1 MDGGWLYVSAHCYF
15 LSWQFSLLKVDGVS
29 QCNTQEGF
37 ISRRWK
43 AKGCD
48 SRLRG
53 EETKR
58 QSEPEVEIKGGQTA
72 QNIQISLYI
81 YIYIYIE

>member
-58 QSEPEVEIKGGQTA
+58 QSEPEVEIKGDKQHR
-72 QNIQISLYI
+72 IYRSLSI
-81 YIYIYIE
+81 YISTYI